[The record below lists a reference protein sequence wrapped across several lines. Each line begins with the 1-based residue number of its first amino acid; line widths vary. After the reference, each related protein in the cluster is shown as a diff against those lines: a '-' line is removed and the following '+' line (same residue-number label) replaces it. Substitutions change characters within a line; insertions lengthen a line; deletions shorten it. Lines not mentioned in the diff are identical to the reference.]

1 MEEWDIY
8 DKELNKTGKTC
19 IRGKYKLLEGEYHLV
34 VHIWIFTKDGKI
46 LLTQRSENK
55 ETDPLKWE
63 GQGGSVLKGE
73 NSLAGAKRETKE
85 EIGLDLA
92 DNQFKE
98 FRKERRDHYNDFFVA
113 YYAILDEHEIEKIQ
127 FTDGEVV
134 DKKLVTIEEF
144 NELFEQ
150 GEIVNN
156 LYYMKE
162 DYKKIFSI

>member
-19 IRGKYKLLEGEYHLV
+19 VRGKYKLLTGEYHLV
-34 VHIWIFTKDGKI
+34 VHIWIFTKNGKI

-73 NSLAGAKRETKE
+73 SSLAGAKRETKE
-85 EIGLDLA
+85 EIGLDLE
-92 DNQFKE
+92 DSQLKE
-98 FRKERRDHYNDFFVA
+98 FRRERRDHYNDFFVA
-113 YYAILDEHEIEKIQ
+113 YYAILDEEEIEKVQ

-134 DKKLVTIEEF
+134 AKKLVTIQEF
-144 NELFEQ
+144 NELFEK

-162 DYKKIFSI
+162 DYKKIFSN